1 MPSANHRSSE
11 QLKTRREVREA
22 VEGTTAVAE
31 AKRVEVATE
40 SGLRYVDIVVGGGDA
55 PKNGYL
61 LAADV
66 VATVVGDG
74 DEARSHPS
82 HWFPSTPSAIL
93 KDFLS
98 RRAFLRAQGPS
109 LSIPTHLDAFQ
120 LRF

>member
-82 HWFPSTPSAIL
+82 HWFPYDPVGMVNA
-93 KDFLS
+93 D
-98 RRAFLRAQGPS
+98 P
-109 LSIPTHLDAFQ
+109 
-120 LRF
+120 